1 MSNLLLSI
9 IQSTPDAITRALAFG
24 TPLLFASMGA
34 IVNER
39 AGVVNLG
46 VEGMMALGALS
57 GFVIAYNGGM
67 GGNLFLAFLVAML
80 VGALAALLHA
90 FITITMRA
98 NQFVSGLALTLLG
111 LGLSG
116 LLGKKFEGQVLPINV
131 GDAAQTLLID
141 WGKFQVNPFTL
152 IAVVL
157 ALVLAFVFQST
168 RLGLTLRSIGENPA
182 AADVLGL
189 NVTAVRYGA
198 VAFGGALA
206 GLAGAY
212 LSLVYRPSWTDG
224 MTAGLGWIAVA
235 LVIFVGWSP
244 LRSIFGAIFFGLLYY
259 LQFRLQGQSAIPTEA
274 FSAMPYLLVI
284 VVLAFAGLR
293 GQQGSA
299 PESLGLPYTRGE
311 R

>member
-1 MSNLLLSI
+1 MDELLS
-9 IQSTPDAITRALAFG
+9 ALLRALAFG
-24 TPLLFASMGA
+24 TPLLLASLGA
-34 IVNER
+34 VINER

-57 GFVIAYNGGM
+57 GFAVAYGDGSP
-67 GGNLFLAFLVAML
+67 GSGSIGLGILAAMAA
-80 VGALAALLHA
+80 GALAALLHA
-90 FITITMRA
+90 FVTITLRA
-98 NQFVSGLALTLLG
+98 NQFVSGLSLTLLG
-111 LGLSG
+111 LGVAG
-116 LLGKKFEGQVLPINV
+116 LLGKKYEGLPLFGQPN
-131 GDAAQTLLID
+131 Q
-141 WGKFQVNPFTL
+141 WWFTGGA
-152 IAVVL
+152 IVL
-157 ALVLAFVFQST
+157 ALGLAFWLSSTQS
-168 RLGLTLRSIGENPA
+168 GLTLRSVGENPA

-189 NVTAVRYGA
+189 NVNVIRYGA
-198 VAFGGALA
+198 VAFGGALS

-244 LRSIFGAIFFGLLYY
+244 MRAIFGSIFFGLLYY
-259 LQFRLQGQSAIPTEA
+259 LQFRLQGKTFIPTEFFA
-274 FSAMPYLLVI
+274 AMPYLLVI

-299 PESLGLPYTRGE
+299 PEALGRPYTRGE